1 MSVST
6 IVCFCTF
13 AADIVA
19 VLDAVIECDG
29 VTVLERVG
37 EYDCVS
43 FCDGDTVLDA
53 VTVDER
59 VSVCDT
65 VNVCDAFLVVDWT
78 RTVDDVFEFVFVYD
92 NVGDFV
98 SDETDATDPVDVR
111 VRVIVFVGD
120 CVYD

>member
-1 MSVST
+1 MP
-6 IVCFCTF
+6 
-13 AADIVA
+13 DIVA

-37 EYDCVS
+37 EYDCVG
-43 FCDGDTVLDA
+43 FCDGDNVLDA

-78 RTVDDVFEFVFVYD
+78 CTVDDVSEFVFVYD

-98 SDETDATDPVDVR
+98 TDETYVADGAN
-111 VRVIVFVGD
+111 VGE
-120 CVYD
+120 